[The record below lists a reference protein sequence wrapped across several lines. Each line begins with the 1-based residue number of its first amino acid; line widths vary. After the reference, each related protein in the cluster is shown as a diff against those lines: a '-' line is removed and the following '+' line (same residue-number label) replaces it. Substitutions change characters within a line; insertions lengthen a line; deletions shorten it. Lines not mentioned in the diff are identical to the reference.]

1 MSNFVDEKLILS
13 KIKIRK
19 RKLTST
25 YQNLKLTMEKYI
37 MKKSLLALAV
47 VAVAATS
54 ANAATVY
61 DKDGTSLAV
70 GGRVQAVVYNGKA
83 ASDVG
88 DGIAEHDAGLVNS
101 ARLNI
106 AGSTKINDSVSV
118 FAFSEWN
125 MADGN
130 KSATGDNINT
140 REQYVGADYGDFGKI
155 LGGKTYDA
163 ANAVLAATDVF
174 EDFGARLQSSINGDR
189 RTGMF
194 RYVYDNNGIF
204 GSVSYQTA
212 ADESSVQGDKVDVE
226 GGFAA
231 AAGYTFDNVVF
242 GPLSFKAGYSYIKGQ
257 NDFAKTIFANLDNGD
272 IYTNSF
278 DTYKAISASIAW
290 GSTDN
295 GLYIGALY
303 NTQRIKQ
310 RLNNITYLEEG
321 KKPNNEFYNTNSSL
335 ADKKKGYELVVGY
348 TFDNGIGAFTGYN
361 FVDFKSKIGSFNS
374 NSEIYRRVPVYVNY
388 AINDNFNI
396 WGEAEFDA
404 NSTTKK
410 DNQLQYGETGTMLS
424 AGARYTF

>member
-25 YQNLKLTMEKYI
+25 YQNLKLTMGKYI

-47 VAVAATS
+47 VAAATS

-70 GGRVQAVVYNGKA
+70 GGRVQAVVYNGNA
-83 ASDVG
+83 A
-88 DGIAEHDAGLVNS
+88 GIAENDAGLVNS

-130 KSATGDNINT
+130 TSGQSWGDSINT

-174 EDFGARLQSSINGDR
+174 EDFGARLQGSINGDR

-212 ADESSVQGDKVDVE
+212 ADDSTVQGSKADVE

-242 GPLSFKAGYSYIKGQ
+242 GPLSFKSGYSYVKGQ
-257 NDFAKTIFANLDNGD
+257 DDFSKTIGQFENSETFDN
-272 IYTNSF
+272 F
-278 DTYKAISASIAW
+278 KVISASIAW

-303 NTQRIKQ
+303 NTQRVKQ
-310 RLNNITYLEEG
+310 RANDFV
-321 KKPNNEFYNTNSSL
+321 PSNSSNS
-335 ADKKKGYELVVGY
+335 DKKKGYEFVVGY

-361 FVDFKSKIGSFNS
+361 FVDVKTKEGSINS
-374 NSEIYRRVPVYVNY
+374 DSAIYRRVPVYVNY

-410 DNQLQYGETGTMLS
+410 DGQNQYSETGTMLS

>member
-1 MSNFVDEKLILS
+1 
-13 KIKIRK
+13 
-19 RKLTST
+19 
-25 YQNLKLTMEKYI
+25 

-47 VAVAATS
+47 VAAATS

-70 GGRVQAVVYNGKA
+70 GGRVQAVVYNGNA
-83 ASDVG
+83 A
-88 DGIAEHDAGLVNS
+88 GIAENDAGLVNS

-130 KSATGDNINT
+130 TSGQSWGDSINT

-174 EDFGARLQSSINGDR
+174 EDFGARLQGSINSDR

-212 ADESSVQGDKVDVE
+212 ADGSSVAGNNADVE

-257 NDFAKTIFANLDNGD
+257 NDFSKTIVQFENSETFDN
-272 IYTNSF
+272 F
-278 DTYKAISASIAW
+278 KVISASIAW

-303 NTQRIKQ
+303 NTQRVKQ
-310 RLNNITYLEEG
+310 RANDFV
-321 KKPNNEFYNTNSSL
+321 PSNSSNS
-335 ADKKKGYELVVGY
+335 DKKKGYEFVVGY

-361 FVDFKSKIGSFNS
+361 FVDQKYKVGSINHGTAT
-374 NSEIYRRVPVYVNY
+374 IRRVPVYVNY
-388 AINDNFNI
+388 AINGNFNI

-404 NSTTKK
+404 NSSTTK
-410 DNQLQYGETGTMLS
+410 DGQRQYPEFETGTMLS

>member
-25 YQNLKLTMEKYI
+25 YQNLKLTMGKYI

-47 VAVAATS
+47 VAAATS

-70 GGRVQAVVYNGKA
+70 GGRVQSVVYNGNADA
-83 ASDVG
+83 AE
-88 DGIAEHDAGLVNS
+88 IAEKDAGLVNS

-212 ADESSVQGDKVDVE
+212 ADGSSVAGNKADVE

-257 NDFAKTIFANLDNGD
+257 NDFSKTIGQFENSETFDN
-272 IYTNSF
+272 F
-278 DTYKAISASIAW
+278 KVISASIAW

-303 NTQRIKQ
+303 NTQRVKQ
-310 RLNNITYLEEG
+310 RANDFV
-321 KKPNNEFYNTNSSL
+321 PSNSSNS
-335 ADKKKGYELVVGY
+335 DKKKGYEFVVGY

-361 FVDFKSKIGSFNS
+361 FVDVKTKEGSINS
-374 NSEIYRRVPVYVNY
+374 DSEIYRRVPVYVNY

-404 NSTTKK
+404 NSTTEK
-410 DNQLQYGETGTMLS
+410 DHKAQYGETGTMLS

>member
-1 MSNFVDEKLILS
+1 MG
-13 KIKIRK
+13 
-19 RKLTST
+19 
-25 YQNLKLTMEKYI
+25 KYI

-47 VAVAATS
+47 VAAATS
-54 ANAATVY
+54 ANATTVY

-70 GGRVQAVVYNGKA
+70 GGRVQAVVYNGNA
-83 ASDVG
+83 A
-88 DGIAEHDAGLVNS
+88 GIAENDAGLVNS

-130 KSATGDNINT
+130 TSGQSWGDSINT

-174 EDFGARLQSSINGDR
+174 EDFGARLQGSINGDR

-212 ADESSVQGDKVDVE
+212 SDETTVAGQKANVE

-242 GPLSFKAGYSYIKGQ
+242 GPLSFKAGYSYVKGQ
-257 NDFAKTIFANLDNGD
+257 DDSDELKGLITNYGKDGAWGFDDFKI
-272 IYTNSF
+272 
-278 DTYKAISASIAW
+278 ISASLSW

-295 GLYIGALY
+295 GLYLGALY
-303 NTQRIKQ
+303 NTQRAKQ
-310 RLNNITYLEEG
+310 RLDG
-321 KKPNNEFYNTNSSL
+321 AQSSN
-335 ADKKKGYELVVGY
+335 ADKVKGYEFVVGY

-361 FVDFKSKIGSFNS
+361 LVDKKYKEGSYNTDS
-374 NSEIYRRVPVYVNY
+374 AIYRRVPVYVNY

-404 NSTTKK
+404 NSTTEK
-410 DNQLQYGETGTMLS
+410 DHKAQYGETGTMLS

>member
-1 MSNFVDEKLILS
+1 MG
-13 KIKIRK
+13 
-19 RKLTST
+19 
-25 YQNLKLTMEKYI
+25 KYI

-47 VAVAATS
+47 VAAATS

-61 DKDGTSLAV
+61 HKDGTSLAV
-70 GGRVQAVVYNGKA
+70 GGRVQAVVYNGNA
-83 ASDVG
+83 A
-88 DGIAEHDAGLVNS
+88 GIAENDAGLVNS

-130 KSATGDNINT
+130 TSGQSWGDSINT

-174 EDFGARLQSSINGDR
+174 EDFGARLQGSINGDR

-212 ADESSVQGDKVDVE
+212 ADGSSVAGNNADVE

-257 NDFAKTIFANLDNGD
+257 NDFSKTIVQFENSETFDN
-272 IYTNSF
+272 F
-278 DTYKAISASIAW
+278 KVISASIAW

-303 NTQRIKQ
+303 NTQRVKQ
-310 RLNNITYLEEG
+310 RANDFV
-321 KKPNNEFYNTNSSL
+321 PSNSSNS
-335 ADKKKGYELVVGY
+335 DKKKGYEFVVGY

-361 FVDFKSKIGSFNS
+361 FVDQKYKVGSINQGTAT
-374 NSEIYRRVPVYVNY
+374 IRRVPVYVNY
-388 AINDNFNI
+388 AINGNFNI

-404 NSTTKK
+404 NSSTTK
-410 DNQLQYGETGTMLS
+410 DGQRQYPEFETGTMLS

>member
-25 YQNLKLTMEKYI
+25 YQNLKLTMGKYI

-47 VAVAATS
+47 VAAATS

-70 GGRVQAVVYNGKA
+70 GGRVQSVVYNGNADA
-83 ASDVG
+83 AE
-88 DGIAEHDAGLVNS
+88 IAEKDAGLVNS

-130 KSATGDNINT
+130 TSGQSWGDSINT

-174 EDFGARLQSSINGDR
+174 EDFGARLQGSINGDR

-212 ADESSVQGDKVDVE
+212 ADDSTVQGSKADVE

-242 GPLSFKAGYSYIKGQ
+242 GPLSFKAGYSYVKGQ
-257 NDFAKTIFANLDNGD
+257 DDNGD
-272 IYTNSF
+272 YLASAIKGEKNYKF
-278 DTYKAISASIAW
+278 DDFKVISASIAW

-303 NTQRIKQ
+303 NTQRAKQ
-310 RLNNITYLEEG
+310 RLNWSV
-321 KKPNNEFYNTNSSL
+321 PSTNSSL
-335 ADKKKGYELVVGY
+335 ADKVKGYEFVVGY

-361 FVDFKSKIGSFNS
+361 FVDQKSKVGSINQGTAT
-374 NSEIYRRVPVYVNY
+374 IRRVPVYVNY
-388 AINDNFNI
+388 AINGNFNI

-404 NSTTKK
+404 NSTTNK

>member
-1 MSNFVDEKLILS
+1 MYVISNFVDEKLILS

-174 EDFGARLQSSINGDR
+174 EDFGARLQSSINVDR

-212 ADESSVQGDKVDVE
+212 ADGSSVAGNKADVE

-257 NDFAKTIFANLDNGD
+257 NDFSKTIGQFENSETFDN
-272 IYTNSF
+272 F
-278 DTYKAISASIAW
+278 KVISASIAW

-303 NTQRIKQ
+303 NTQRVKQ
-310 RLNNITYLEEG
+310 RANDFV
-321 KKPNNEFYNTNSSL
+321 PSNSSNS
-335 ADKKKGYELVVGY
+335 DKKKGYEFVVGY

-361 FVDFKSKIGSFNS
+361 FVDVKTKEGSINS
-374 NSEIYRRVPVYVNY
+374 DSEIYRRVPVYVNY

-404 NSTTKK
+404 NSTTEK
-410 DNQLQYGETGTMLS
+410 DHKAQYGETGTMLS

>member
-1 MSNFVDEKLILS
+1 MG
-13 KIKIRK
+13 R
-19 RKLTST
+19 
-25 YQNLKLTMEKYI
+25 YI

-47 VAVAATS
+47 IAAATS

-70 GGRVQAVVYNGKA
+70 GGRVQSVVYNGNG
-83 ASDVG
+83 ASNVG
-88 DGIAEHDAGLVNS
+88 DGIAENDAGLVNS

-106 AGSTKINDSVSV
+106 AGSTKINDAVSV

-130 KSATGDNINT
+130 KSAIGDNINT
-140 REQYVGADYGDFGKI
+140 REQYVGADYGDFGKL

-174 EDFGARLQSSINGDR
+174 EDFGARLQGSINGDR

-212 ADESSVQGDKVDVE
+212 ADGSTVQGDEADVE

-242 GPLSFKAGYSYIKGQ
+242 GPLSFKAGYSYVKGQ
-257 NDFAKTIFANLDNGD
+257 DDVSKSATVVFD
-272 IYTNSF
+272 TNTNVKKYSF
-278 DTYKAISASIAW
+278 DGFDNFKVISASIAW

-303 NTQRIKQ
+303 NTQRTKQ
-310 RLNNITYLEEG
+310 R
-321 KKPNNEFYNTNSSL
+321 FSASNSSL
-335 ADKKKGYELVVGY
+335 ADKVKGYEFVVGY

-361 FVDFKSKIGSFNS
+361 LVDKKYKVGSYNTDS
-374 NSEIYRRVPVYVNY
+374 AIYRRVPVYVNY

-404 NSTTKK
+404 NSTTEK
-410 DNQLQYGETGTMLS
+410 DHKAQYGETGTMLS

>member
-25 YQNLKLTMEKYI
+25 YQNLKLTMGKYI

-47 VAVAATS
+47 VAAATS

-70 GGRVQAVVYNGKA
+70 GGRVQAVVYNGNA
-83 ASDVG
+83 A
-88 DGIAEHDAGLVNS
+88 GIAENDVGLVNS

-130 KSATGDNINT
+130 TSGQSWGDSINT

-174 EDFGARLQSSINGDR
+174 EDFGARLQGSINGDR

-204 GSVSYQTA
+204 GSVSYQTV
-212 ADESSVQGDKVDVE
+212 ADDSTVQGSKADVE

-242 GPLSFKAGYSYIKGQ
+242 GPLSFKAGYSYVKGQ
-257 NDFAKTIFANLDNGD
+257 DDFSKTIGQFENSETFDN
-272 IYTNSF
+272 F
-278 DTYKAISASIAW
+278 KVISASIAW

-303 NTQRIKQ
+303 NTQRVKQ
-310 RLNNITYLEEG
+310 RANDFV
-321 KKPNNEFYNTNSSL
+321 PSNSSNS
-335 ADKKKGYELVVGY
+335 DKKKGYEFVVGY

-361 FVDFKSKIGSFNS
+361 FVDVKTKEGSINS
-374 NSEIYRRVPVYVNY
+374 DSAIYRRVPVYVNY

-410 DNQLQYGETGTMLS
+410 DGQNQYSETGTMLS

>member
-1 MSNFVDEKLILS
+1 
-13 KIKIRK
+13 
-19 RKLTST
+19 
-25 YQNLKLTMEKYI
+25 

-47 VAVAATS
+47 VAAATS

-70 GGRVQAVVYNGKA
+70 GGRVQAVVYNGNA
-83 ASDVG
+83 A
-88 DGIAEHDAGLVNS
+88 GIAENDAGLVNS

-130 KSATGDNINT
+130 TSGQSWGDSINT

-174 EDFGARLQSSINGDR
+174 EDFGARLQGSINGDR
-189 RTGMF
+189 RTGVF

-212 ADESSVQGDKVDVE
+212 ADGSSVAGNNADVE

-257 NDFAKTIFANLDNGD
+257 NDFSKTIVQFENSETFDN
-272 IYTNSF
+272 F
-278 DTYKAISASIAW
+278 KVISASIAW

-303 NTQRIKQ
+303 NTQRVKQ
-310 RLNNITYLEEG
+310 RANDFV
-321 KKPNNEFYNTNSSL
+321 PSNSSNS
-335 ADKKKGYELVVGY
+335 DKKKGYEFVVGY

-361 FVDFKSKIGSFNS
+361 FVDQKYKVGSINQGTAT
-374 NSEIYRRVPVYVNY
+374 IRRVPVYVNY
-388 AINDNFNI
+388 AINGNFNI

-404 NSTTKK
+404 NSSTTK
-410 DNQLQYGETGTMLS
+410 DGQRQYPEFETGTMLS

>member
-1 MSNFVDEKLILS
+1 MYVISNFVDEKLILS

-19 RKLTST
+19 RKLIST

-212 ADESSVQGDKVDVE
+212 ADGSSVAGNKADVE

-242 GPLSFKAGYSYIKGQ
+242 GPLSFKVGYSYIKGQ
-257 NDFAKTIFANLDNGD
+257 NDFSKTIGQFENSETFDN
-272 IYTNSF
+272 F
-278 DTYKAISASIAW
+278 KVISASIAW

-303 NTQRIKQ
+303 NTQRVKQ
-310 RLNNITYLEEG
+310 RANDFV
-321 KKPNNEFYNTNSSL
+321 PSNSSNS
-335 ADKKKGYELVVGY
+335 DKKKGYEFVVGY

-361 FVDFKSKIGSFNS
+361 FVDVKTKEGSINSDSK
-374 NSEIYRRVPVYVNY
+374 IYRRVPVYVNY

-404 NSTTKK
+404 NSTTEK
-410 DNQLQYGETGTMLS
+410 DHKAQYGETGTMLS

>member
-1 MSNFVDEKLILS
+1 
-13 KIKIRK
+13 
-19 RKLTST
+19 
-25 YQNLKLTMEKYI
+25 

-61 DKDGTSLAV
+61 DKDGSSLAV

-212 ADESSVQGDKVDVE
+212 ADGSSVAGNKADVE

-257 NDFAKTIFANLDNGD
+257 NDFSKTIVQFENSETFDN
-272 IYTNSF
+272 F
-278 DTYKAISASIAW
+278 KVISASIAW

-303 NTQRIKQ
+303 NTQRVKQ
-310 RLNNITYLEEG
+310 RANDFV
-321 KKPNNEFYNTNSSL
+321 PSNSSNS
-335 ADKKKGYELVVGY
+335 DKKKGYEFVVGY

-361 FVDFKSKIGSFNS
+361 FVDVKTKEGSINS
-374 NSEIYRRVPVYVNY
+374 DSEIYRRVPVYVNY

-404 NSTTKK
+404 NSTTEK
-410 DNQLQYGETGTMLS
+410 DHKAQYGETGTMLS

>member
-1 MSNFVDEKLILS
+1 MG
-13 KIKIRK
+13 
-19 RKLTST
+19 
-25 YQNLKLTMEKYI
+25 KYI

-47 VAVAATS
+47 VAAATS

-70 GGRVQAVVYNGKA
+70 GGRVQSVVYNGNADA
-83 ASDVG
+83 AE
-88 DGIAEHDAGLVNS
+88 IAEKDAGLVNS

-130 KSATGDNINT
+130 TSGQSWGDSINT

-174 EDFGARLQSSINGDR
+174 EDFGARLQGSINSDR

-212 ADESSVQGDKVDVE
+212 ADGSSVAGNNADVE

-257 NDFAKTIFANLDNGD
+257 NDFSKTIVQFENSETFDN
-272 IYTNSF
+272 F
-278 DTYKAISASIAW
+278 KVISASIAW

-303 NTQRIKQ
+303 NTQRVKQ
-310 RLNNITYLEEG
+310 RANDFV
-321 KKPNNEFYNTNSSL
+321 PSNSSNS
-335 ADKKKGYELVVGY
+335 DKKKGYEFVVGY

-361 FVDFKSKIGSFNS
+361 FVDQKYKVGSINHGTAT
-374 NSEIYRRVPVYVNY
+374 IRRVPVYVNY
-388 AINDNFNI
+388 AINGNFNI

-404 NSTTKK
+404 NSSTTK
-410 DNQLQYGETGTMLS
+410 DGQRQYPEFETGTMLS

>member
-19 RKLTST
+19 RKLTSN
-25 YQNLKLTMEKYI
+25 YQNLKLTMGKYI

-47 VAVAATS
+47 VAAATS

-70 GGRVQAVVYNGKA
+70 GGRVQAVVYNGNA
-83 ASDVG
+83 A
-88 DGIAEHDAGLVNS
+88 GIAENDAGLVNS

-130 KSATGDNINT
+130 TSGQSWGDSINT

-174 EDFGARLQSSINGDR
+174 EDFGARLQGSINGDR

-212 ADESSVQGDKVDVE
+212 ADDSTVQGSKADVE

-242 GPLSFKAGYSYIKGQ
+242 GPLSFKAGYSYVKGQ
-257 NDFAKTIFANLDNGD
+257 DDFSKTIGQFENSETFDN
-272 IYTNSF
+272 F
-278 DTYKAISASIAW
+278 KVISASIAW

-303 NTQRIKQ
+303 NTQRVKQ
-310 RLNNITYLEEG
+310 RANDFV
-321 KKPNNEFYNTNSSL
+321 PSNSSNS
-335 ADKKKGYELVVGY
+335 DKKKGYEFVVGY

-361 FVDFKSKIGSFNS
+361 FVDVKTKEGSINS
-374 NSEIYRRVPVYVNY
+374 DSAIYRRVPVYVNY

-410 DNQLQYGETGTMLS
+410 DGQNQYSETGTMLS

>member
-1 MSNFVDEKLILS
+1 MG
-13 KIKIRK
+13 
-19 RKLTST
+19 
-25 YQNLKLTMEKYI
+25 KYI

-47 VAVAATS
+47 VAAATS

-70 GGRVQAVVYNGKA
+70 GGRVQAVVYNGNA
-83 ASDVG
+83 A
-88 DGIAEHDAGLVNS
+88 GIAENDAGLVNS

-130 KSATGDNINT
+130 TSGQSWGDSINT

-174 EDFGARLQSSINGDR
+174 EDFGARLQGSINSDR

-212 ADESSVQGDKVDVE
+212 ADGSSVAGNNADVE

-257 NDFAKTIFANLDNGD
+257 NDFSKTIVQFENSETFDN
-272 IYTNSF
+272 F
-278 DTYKAISASIAW
+278 KVISASIAW

-303 NTQRIKQ
+303 NTQRVKQ
-310 RLNNITYLEEG
+310 RANDFV
-321 KKPNNEFYNTNSSL
+321 PSNSSNS
-335 ADKKKGYELVVGY
+335 DKKKGYEFVVGY

-361 FVDFKSKIGSFNS
+361 FVDQKYKVGSINHGTAT
-374 NSEIYRRVPVYVNY
+374 IRRVPVYVNY
-388 AINDNFNI
+388 AINGNFNI

-404 NSTTKK
+404 NSSTTK
-410 DNQLQYGETGTMLS
+410 DGQRQYPEFETGTMLS

>member
-1 MSNFVDEKLILS
+1 MG
-13 KIKIRK
+13 
-19 RKLTST
+19 
-25 YQNLKLTMEKYI
+25 KYI

-47 VAVAATS
+47 VAAAATS

-70 GGRVQAVVYNGKA
+70 GGRVQAVVYNGNA
-83 ASDVG
+83 A
-88 DGIAEHDAGLVNS
+88 GIAENDAGLVNS

-130 KSATGDNINT
+130 TSGQSWGDSINT

-174 EDFGARLQSSINGDR
+174 EDFGARLQGSINGDR

-212 ADESSVQGDKVDVE
+212 ADGSSVAGKNADVE

-257 NDFAKTIFANLDNGD
+257 NDFSKTIVQFENSETFDN
-272 IYTNSF
+272 F
-278 DTYKAISASIAW
+278 KVISASIAW

-303 NTQRIKQ
+303 NTQRVKQ
-310 RLNNITYLEEG
+310 RANDFV
-321 KKPNNEFYNTNSSL
+321 PSNSSNS
-335 ADKKKGYELVVGY
+335 DKKKGYEFVVGY

-361 FVDFKSKIGSFNS
+361 FVDQKYKVGSINQGTAT
-374 NSEIYRRVPVYVNY
+374 IRRVPVYVNY
-388 AINDNFNI
+388 AINGNFNI

-404 NSTTKK
+404 NSSTTK
-410 DNQLQYGETGTMLS
+410 DGQRQYPEFETGTMLS

>member
-1 MSNFVDEKLILS
+1 MG
-13 KIKIRK
+13 
-19 RKLTST
+19 
-25 YQNLKLTMEKYI
+25 KYI

-47 VAVAATS
+47 VAAATS

-70 GGRVQAVVYNGKA
+70 GGRVQAVVYNGNA
-83 ASDVG
+83 A
-88 DGIAEHDAGLVNS
+88 GIAENDAGLVNS

-212 ADESSVQGDKVDVE
+212 ADGSTVKGKKADVE

-242 GPLSFKAGYSYIKGQ
+242 GPLSLKAGYSYVKGQ
-257 NDFAKTIFANLDNGD
+257 DDKGSYLQDVFAGKNNYKFDDFKV
-272 IYTNSF
+272 
-278 DTYKAISASIAW
+278 ISASVAW
-290 GSTDN
+290 GSTDS

-303 NTQRIKQ
+303 NTQRAKQ
-310 RLNNITYLEEG
+310 RLSAS
-321 KKPNNEFYNTNSSL
+321 NSSL
-335 ADKKKGYELVVGY
+335 ADKVKGYEFVVGY

-361 FVDFKSKIGSFNS
+361 FVDQKYKVGSINQGTAT
-374 NSEIYRRVPVYVNY
+374 IRRVPVYVNY
-388 AINDNFNI
+388 AINDSFNI

-404 NSTTKK
+404 NSTSEK
-410 DNQLQYGETGTMLS
+410 DHQLQGGETGTMLS

>member
-1 MSNFVDEKLILS
+1 MG
-13 KIKIRK
+13 
-19 RKLTST
+19 
-25 YQNLKLTMEKYI
+25 KYI

-47 VAVAATS
+47 VAAATS

-70 GGRVQAVVYNGKA
+70 GGRVQAVVYNGNA
-83 ASDVG
+83 A
-88 DGIAEHDAGLVNS
+88 GIAENDAGLVNS

-130 KSATGDNINT
+130 TSGQSWGDSINT

-174 EDFGARLQSSINGDR
+174 EDFGARLQGSINGDR

-212 ADESSVQGDKVDVE
+212 ADDSTVQGSKADVE

-242 GPLSFKAGYSYIKGQ
+242 GPLSFKAGYSYVKGQ
-257 NDFAKTIFANLDNGD
+257 DDFSKTIGQFENSETFDN
-272 IYTNSF
+272 F
-278 DTYKAISASIAW
+278 KVISASIAW

-303 NTQRIKQ
+303 NTQRVKQ
-310 RLNNITYLEEG
+310 RANDFV
-321 KKPNNEFYNTNSSL
+321 PSNSSNS
-335 ADKKKGYELVVGY
+335 DKKKGYEFVVGY

-361 FVDFKSKIGSFNS
+361 FVDVKTKEGSINS
-374 NSEIYRRVPVYVNY
+374 DSEIYRRVPVYVNY

-404 NSTTKK
+404 NSTTEK
-410 DNQLQYGETGTMLS
+410 DHKAQYGETGTMLS

>member
-19 RKLTST
+19 RKLTFT
-25 YQNLKLTMEKYI
+25 YQNLKLTMGKYI

-47 VAVAATS
+47 VATATS

-70 GGRVQAVVYNGKA
+70 GGRVQAVVYNGNA
-83 ASDVG
+83 A
-88 DGIAEHDAGLVNS
+88 GIAENDAGLVNS

-130 KSATGDNINT
+130 TSGQSWGDSINT

-174 EDFGARLQSSINGDR
+174 EDFGARQQGSINGDR

-194 RYVYDNNGIF
+194 RYVYDNNGFF
-204 GSVSYQTA
+204 GSVSYETA
-212 ADESSVQGDKVDVE
+212 ADETTVQGEDYDVE
-226 GGFAA
+226 GGFALS
-231 AAGYTFDNVVF
+231 AGYTIDDVVF
-242 GPLSFKAGYSYIKGQ
+242 GPLSFKAGYSYVKGQ
-257 NDFAKTIFANLDNGD
+257 DDFTKTIKVDDDGWSLG
-272 IYTNSF
+272 SF
-278 DTYKAISASIAW
+278 DTFKIISASISW

-303 NTQRIKQ
+303 NTQRMKQ
-310 RLNNITYLEEG
+310 RANGFTYDDG
-321 KKPNNEFYNTNSSL
+321 VNEPVSVYGTSNSSF
-335 ADKKKGYELVVGY
+335 ATKVKGYEFVVGY

-361 FVDFKSKIGSFNS
+361 FVDVKTKEGSINS
-374 NSEIYRRVPVYVNY
+374 DSAIYRRVPVYVNY

-404 NSTTKK
+404 NSTTEK
-410 DNQLQYGETGTMLS
+410 DHKAQYDETGTMLS

>member
-1 MSNFVDEKLILS
+1 MG
-13 KIKIRK
+13 
-19 RKLTST
+19 
-25 YQNLKLTMEKYI
+25 KYI

-47 VAVAATS
+47 VAAATS

-70 GGRVQAVVYNGKA
+70 GGRVQSVVYNGNA
-83 ASDVG
+83 A
-88 DGIAEHDAGLVNS
+88 GIAENDAGLVNS

-130 KSATGDNINT
+130 TSGQSWGDSINT

-174 EDFGARLQSSINGDR
+174 EDFGARLQGSINGDR

-212 ADESSVQGDKVDVE
+212 ADGSSVAGNNADVE

-257 NDFAKTIFANLDNGD
+257 NDFSKTIVQFENSETFDN
-272 IYTNSF
+272 F
-278 DTYKAISASIAW
+278 KVISASIAW

-303 NTQRIKQ
+303 NTQRAKQ
-310 RLNNITYLEEG
+310 RANDFV
-321 KKPNNEFYNTNSSL
+321 PSNSSNS
-335 ADKKKGYELVVGY
+335 DKKKGYEFVVGY

-361 FVDFKSKIGSFNS
+361 FVDQKYKVGSINQGTAT
-374 NSEIYRRVPVYVNY
+374 IRRVPVYVNY
-388 AINDNFNI
+388 AINGNFNI

-404 NSTTKK
+404 NSSTTK
-410 DNQLQYGETGTMLS
+410 DGQRQYPEFETGTMLS

>member
-1 MSNFVDEKLILS
+1 
-13 KIKIRK
+13 
-19 RKLTST
+19 
-25 YQNLKLTMEKYI
+25 

-212 ADESSVQGDKVDVE
+212 ADGSSVAGNKADVE

-257 NDFAKTIFANLDNGD
+257 NDFSKTIDQFENSETFDN
-272 IYTNSF
+272 F
-278 DTYKAISASIAW
+278 KVISASIAW

-303 NTQRIKQ
+303 NTQRVKQ
-310 RLNNITYLEEG
+310 RANDFV
-321 KKPNNEFYNTNSSL
+321 PSNSSNS
-335 ADKKKGYELVVGY
+335 DKKKGYEFVVGY

-361 FVDFKSKIGSFNS
+361 FVDVKTKEGSINSDSK
-374 NSEIYRRVPVYVNY
+374 IYRRVPVYVNY

-404 NSTTKK
+404 NSTTEK
-410 DNQLQYGETGTMLS
+410 DHKAQYGETGTMLS

>member
-25 YQNLKLTMEKYI
+25 YQNLKLTMGKYI

-47 VAVAATS
+47 VAAATS

-70 GGRVQAVVYNGKA
+70 GGRVQSVVYNGNA
-83 ASDVG
+83 A
-88 DGIAEHDAGLVNS
+88 GIAENDAGLVNS

-130 KSATGDNINT
+130 TSGQSCGDSINT

-174 EDFGARLQSSINGDR
+174 EDFGARLQGSINGDR

-212 ADESSVQGDKVDVE
+212 ADDSTVQGSKADVE

-242 GPLSFKAGYSYIKGQ
+242 GPLSFKAGYSYVKGQ
-257 NDFAKTIFANLDNGD
+257 DDNGD
-272 IYTNSF
+272 YLASAIKGEKNYKF
-278 DTYKAISASIAW
+278 DDFKVISASIAW

-303 NTQRIKQ
+303 NTQRAKK
-310 RLNNITYLEEG
+310 RLNWQV
-321 KKPNNEFYNTNSSL
+321 PSTNSSL
-335 ADKKKGYELVVGY
+335 ADKVKGYEFVVGY

-361 FVDFKSKIGSFNS
+361 FVDQKSKVGSINQGTAT
-374 NSEIYRRVPVYVNY
+374 IRRVPVYVNY
-388 AINDNFNI
+388 AINGNFNI

-404 NSTTKK
+404 NSTTEK
-410 DNQLQYGETGTMLS
+410 DHKAQYGETGTMLS

>member
-1 MSNFVDEKLILS
+1 MG
-13 KIKIRK
+13 
-19 RKLTST
+19 
-25 YQNLKLTMEKYI
+25 KYI

-47 VAVAATS
+47 VAAATS

-70 GGRVQAVVYNGKA
+70 GGRVQSVVYNGNADA
-83 ASDVG
+83 AE
-88 DGIAEHDAGLVNS
+88 IAEKDAGLVNS

-130 KSATGDNINT
+130 TSGQSWGDSINT

-174 EDFGARLQSSINGDR
+174 EDFGARLQGSINGDR

-212 ADESSVQGDKVDVE
+212 ADDSTVQGSKADVE

-257 NDFAKTIFANLDNGD
+257 NDFSKTIGQFENSETFDN
-272 IYTNSF
+272 F
-278 DTYKAISASIAW
+278 KVISASIAW

-303 NTQRIKQ
+303 NTQRVKQ
-310 RLNNITYLEEG
+310 RANDFV
-321 KKPNNEFYNTNSSL
+321 PSNSSNS
-335 ADKKKGYELVVGY
+335 DKKKGYEFVVGY

-361 FVDFKSKIGSFNS
+361 FVDVKTKEGSINS
-374 NSEIYRRVPVYVNY
+374 DSEIYRRVPVYVNY

-404 NSTTKK
+404 NSTTEK
-410 DNQLQYGETGTMLS
+410 DHKAQYGETGTMLS

>member
-1 MSNFVDEKLILS
+1 MG
-13 KIKIRK
+13 
-19 RKLTST
+19 
-25 YQNLKLTMEKYI
+25 KYI

-47 VAVAATS
+47 VAAATS

-70 GGRVQAVVYNGKA
+70 GGRVQAVVYNGNA
-83 ASDVG
+83 A
-88 DGIAEHDAGLVNS
+88 GIAENDAGLVNS

-130 KSATGDNINT
+130 TSGQSWGDSINT

-174 EDFGARLQSSINGDR
+174 EDFGARLQGSINGDR

-212 ADESSVQGDKVDVE
+212 ADGSSVQGKDVDVE

-242 GPLSFKAGYSYIKGQ
+242 GPLSLKAGYSYVKGQ
-257 NDFAKTIFANLDNGD
+257 DDFTKTIANFGNKDTFDN
-272 IYTNSF
+272 F
-278 DTYKAISASIAW
+278 KVISASIAW

-303 NTQRIKQ
+303 NTQRAKQ
-310 RLNNITYLEEG
+310 RDNDSF
-321 KKPNNEFYNTNSSL
+321 PSNSSF
-335 ADKKKGYELVVGY
+335 ADKKKGYEFVVGY

-361 FVDFKSKIGSFNS
+361 FVDQKYKVGSINQGTAT
-374 NSEIYRRVPVYVNY
+374 IRRVPVYVNY
-388 AINDNFNI
+388 AINGNFNI

-404 NSTTKK
+404 NSSTTK
-410 DNQLQYGETGTMLS
+410 DGQRQYPEFETGTMLS

>member
-25 YQNLKLTMEKYI
+25 YQNLKLTMGKYI

-47 VAVAATS
+47 VAAATS

-70 GGRVQAVVYNGKA
+70 GGRVQAVVYNGNA
-83 ASDVG
+83 A
-88 DGIAEHDAGLVNS
+88 GIAENDAGLVNS

-130 KSATGDNINT
+130 TSDQSWGDSINT

-174 EDFGARLQSSINGDR
+174 EDFGARLQGSINGDR

-212 ADESSVQGDKVDVE
+212 ADDSTVQGSKADVE

-242 GPLSFKAGYSYIKGQ
+242 GPLSFKAGYSYVKGQ
-257 NDFAKTIFANLDNGD
+257 DDFSKTIGQFENSETFDN
-272 IYTNSF
+272 F
-278 DTYKAISASIAW
+278 KVISASIAW

-303 NTQRIKQ
+303 NTQRVKQ
-310 RLNNITYLEEG
+310 RANDFV
-321 KKPNNEFYNTNSSL
+321 PSNSSNS
-335 ADKKKGYELVVGY
+335 DKKKGYEFVVGY

-361 FVDFKSKIGSFNS
+361 FVDVKTKEGSINS
-374 NSEIYRRVPVYVNY
+374 DSAIYRRVPVYVNY

-410 DNQLQYGETGTMLS
+410 DGQNQYSETGTMLS

>member
-1 MSNFVDEKLILS
+1 MG
-13 KIKIRK
+13 
-19 RKLTST
+19 
-25 YQNLKLTMEKYI
+25 KYI

-47 VAVAATS
+47 VAAATS

-70 GGRVQAVVYNGKA
+70 GGRVQSVVYNGNA
-83 ASDVG
+83 A
-88 DGIAEHDAGLVNS
+88 GIAENDAGLVNS

-130 KSATGDNINT
+130 TSGQSWGDSINT

-174 EDFGARLQSSINGDR
+174 EDFGARLQGSINGDR

-212 ADESSVQGDKVDVE
+212 ADDSTVQGSKADVE

-242 GPLSFKAGYSYIKGQ
+242 GPLSFKAGYSYVKGQ
-257 NDFAKTIFANLDNGD
+257 DDFSKTIGQFENSETFDN
-272 IYTNSF
+272 F
-278 DTYKAISASIAW
+278 KVISASIAW

-303 NTQRIKQ
+303 NTQRVKQ
-310 RLNNITYLEEG
+310 RANDFV
-321 KKPNNEFYNTNSSL
+321 PSNSSNS
-335 ADKKKGYELVVGY
+335 DKKKGYEFVVGY

-361 FVDFKSKIGSFNS
+361 FVDVKTKEGSINS
-374 NSEIYRRVPVYVNY
+374 DSAIYRRVPVYVNY

-410 DNQLQYGETGTMLS
+410 DGQNQYSETGTMLS

>member
-25 YQNLKLTMEKYI
+25 YQNLKLTMGKYI

-47 VAVAATS
+47 VAAATS

-70 GGRVQAVVYNGKA
+70 GGRVQSVVYNGNADA
-83 ASDVG
+83 AE
-88 DGIAEHDAGLVNS
+88 IAEKDAGLVNS

-212 ADESSVQGDKVDVE
+212 ADGSSVAGNKADVE
-226 GGFAA
+226 GGCAA

-257 NDFAKTIFANLDNGD
+257 NDFSKTIGQFENSETFDN
-272 IYTNSF
+272 F
-278 DTYKAISASIAW
+278 KVISASIAW

-303 NTQRIKQ
+303 NTQRVKQ
-310 RLNNITYLEEG
+310 RANDFV
-321 KKPNNEFYNTNSSL
+321 PSNSSNS
-335 ADKKKGYELVVGY
+335 DKKKGYEFVVGY

-361 FVDFKSKIGSFNS
+361 FVDVKTKEGSINS
-374 NSEIYRRVPVYVNY
+374 DSEIYRRVPVYVNY

-404 NSTTKK
+404 NSTTEK
-410 DNQLQYGETGTMLS
+410 DHKAQYGETGTMLS

>member
-25 YQNLKLTMEKYI
+25 YQNLKLTMGKYI

-47 VAVAATS
+47 VAAAATS

-70 GGRVQAVVYNGKA
+70 GGRVQSVVYNGNADA
-83 ASDVG
+83 AE
-88 DGIAEHDAGLVNS
+88 IAEKDAGLVNS

-212 ADESSVQGDKVDVE
+212 ADGSSVAGNKADVE

-257 NDFAKTIFANLDNGD
+257 NDFSKTIGQFENSETFDN
-272 IYTNSF
+272 F
-278 DTYKAISASIAW
+278 KVISASIAW

-303 NTQRIKQ
+303 NTQRVKQ
-310 RLNNITYLEEG
+310 RANDFV
-321 KKPNNEFYNTNSSL
+321 PSNSSNS
-335 ADKKKGYELVVGY
+335 DKKKGYEFVVGY

-361 FVDFKSKIGSFNS
+361 FVDVKTKEGSINS
-374 NSEIYRRVPVYVNY
+374 DSEIYRRVPVYVNY

-404 NSTTKK
+404 NSTTEK
-410 DNQLQYGETGTMLS
+410 DHKAQYGETGTMLS

>member
-1 MSNFVDEKLILS
+1 MG
-13 KIKIRK
+13 
-19 RKLTST
+19 
-25 YQNLKLTMEKYI
+25 KYI

-47 VAVAATS
+47 VAAATS
-54 ANAATVY
+54 ANAATVF

-70 GGRVQAVVYNGKA
+70 GGRVQAVVYNGNGA
-83 ASDVG
+83 ADAG
-88 DGIAEHDAGLVNS
+88 NGIADHDAGLVNS

-130 KSATGDNINT
+130 KTATGDNITT

-174 EDFGARLQSSINGDR
+174 EDFGAREQSSINGDR

-212 ADESSVQGDKVDVE
+212 ADGSRVQGKDVDVE

-242 GPLSFKAGYSYIKGQ
+242 GPLSFKAGYSYVKGQ
-257 NDFAKTIFANLDNGD
+257 DDFTKTIAQFNNKETFDN
-272 IYTNSF
+272 F
-278 DTYKAISASIAW
+278 KVISASIAW

-303 NTQRIKQ
+303 NTQRAKQ
-310 RLNNITYLEEG
+310 RNNDSI
-321 KKPNNEFYNTNSSL
+321 PSNSSF
-335 ADKKKGYELVVGY
+335 ADKKKGYEFVVGY

-361 FVDFKSKIGSFNS
+361 FADVKRKEGSINQGS
-374 NSEIYRRVPVYVNY
+374 AIYRRVPVYVNY
-388 AINDNFNI
+388 AINGNFNI
-396 WGEAEFDA
+396 WTEAEFDA
-404 NSTTKK
+404 NSSTTK
-410 DNQLQYGETGTMLS
+410 DGQDQYGETGTMLS